1 MDDGV
6 GMLRMSLDYA
16 NSLNVATSLYLKG
29 RYEGLTI
36 GTSYSQSTGARCT
49 SWISLTV
56 SSICITLGLHLTL

>member
-16 NSLNVATSLYLKG
+16 SSLNVATSLCLKG

-49 SWISLTV
+49 S
-56 SSICITLGLHLTL
+56 